1 MAGNINIKNEG
12 SDSIAPL
19 SVPEAERMN
28 RGSLSMAWW
37 AICSAM
43 FWLVVA
49 ATLAM
54 NFGTTNAL
62 IGLALSVV
70 TYGLINAVITR
81 YAIKTGLSVALF
93 SRVLFG
99 KVGASLA
106 TLIFFATAIYYSVF
120 EGSVIAVAIQAYFP
134 SLSIEMAYFI
144 VVLYS
149 VPLVFGS
156 VQSWLDK
163 FNGVLLPFYILGLIA
178 AVAFSIHEYGYS
190 DAWLH
195 MGPEGGD
202 PENGW
207 WNCFTYFMG
216 VWILMMYTWDYARFG
231 REDDSD
237 YHAKVNFGMPF
248 YLFTFMVNGAVGIFL
263 AATIPTEGGL
273 SEVSVVLAILKLMGI
288 WGLLFVWVSQTRIN
302 TANFYLAAD
311 NMKAFFERFGLQNV
325 PHFVWAIVVGGV
337 VYALMLMDVF
347 SFILQALAYQGI
359 FVVAWV
365 AIALA
370 HIFSPKYDQM
380 FEGHIECDHQRVTS
394 FNPCGLIAWFSG
406 AGLGIVIL
414 NFGNASL
421 ALFSA
426 PITFLIAFCVYLM
439 LLSGAK
445 HHWFVRDSEATSS

>member
-1 MAGNINIKNEG
+1 MAGNIKTQQSGDDRPSFCI
-12 SDSIAPL
+12 
-19 SVPEAERMN
+19 PESERMS

-43 FWLVVA
+43 FWLVVS
-49 ATLAM
+49 ATLAIS
-54 NFGTTNAL
+54 FGTINAL

-70 TYGLINAVITR
+70 TYGIINAVITR

-106 TLIFFATAIYYSVF
+106 TLIFFATAIYYAVF

-134 SLSIEMAYFI
+134 SLSIETAYLI

-156 VQSWLDK
+156 VQKWLDK
-163 FNGVLLPFYILGLIA
+163 FNGVLLPVYILGLIA
-178 AVAFSIHEYGYS
+178 AVAFAINAYGYS

-195 MGPEGGD
+195 LGPENGI
-202 PENGW
+202 PKNGW

-231 REDDSD
+231 KESD
-237 YHAKVNFGMPF
+237 TEFHAKINFGMPF
-248 YLFTFMVNGAVGIFL
+248 YLFTFMINGVIGIFL

-288 WGLLFVWVSQTRIN
+288 WGLLLVWTSQTRIN
-302 TANFYLAAD
+302 TANFYLAAE
-311 NMKAFFERFGLQNV
+311 NMQAFFERLGV
-325 PHFVWAIVVGGV
+325 SWMPKAGWAFIVGAI
-337 VYALMLMDVF
+337 VYALMRLNVF
-347 SFILQALAYQGI
+347 HFILQALAYQGI

-370 HIFSPKYDQM
+370 HIFSPKYDLM
-380 FEGHIECDHQRVTS
+380 FEGHIECDPARVTA
-394 FNPCGLIAWFSG
+394 FNPCGLTSWFFG
-406 AGLGIVIL
+406 AGSGIIIL
-414 NFGNASL
+414 NFSNPTL

-426 PITFLIAFCVYLM
+426 PLTFVVAFCVYLF
-439 LLSGAK
+439 LLNSAK
-445 HHWFVRDSEATSS
+445 HHWFVNDKTA

>member
-1 MAGNINIKNEG
+1 MAGNIKTNNNG
-12 SDSIAPL
+12 ATS
-19 SVPEAERMN
+19 SVPLDERMN

-43 FWLVVA
+43 FWLVVS

-54 NFGTTNAL
+54 NFGTINAL

-70 TYGLINAVITR
+70 TFGLINAIITR

-106 TLIFFATAIYYSVF
+106 TLIFFATAIYYAVF

-134 SLSIEMAYFI
+134 SLKLEIAYLI
-144 VVLYS
+144 VVAYS

-156 VQSWLDK
+156 VQAWLDK
-163 FNGVLLPFYILGLIA
+163 FNGILLPFYILGLVA
-178 AVAFSIHEYGYS
+178 AVAITINTYGYS
-190 DAWLH
+190 DAWLTL
-195 MGPEGGD
+195 GPEGNI

-231 REDDSD
+231 KSDDAKF
-237 YHAKVNFGMPF
+237 HANVNFGMPF
-248 YLFTFMVNGAVGIFL
+248 YLFTFMVNGVVGIFL

-273 SEVSVVLAILKLMGI
+273 TEVSVVLAILKLMGI

-302 TANFYLAAD
+302 TANFYLASE
-311 NMKAFFERFGLQNV
+311 NMHAFFERFGLGHL
-325 PHFVWAIVVGGV
+325 PRFVWAIAVGAV
-337 VYALMLMDVF
+337 VYALMLLDVF

-365 AIALA
+365 AAALA
-370 HIFSPKYDQM
+370 HIFSPKYDEL
-380 FEGHIECDHQRVTS
+380 FEGHIECDNQRVTAI
-394 FNPCGLIAWFSG
+394 NPCGLIAWFSG
-406 AGLGIVIL
+406 AGLGILVL
-414 NFGNASL
+414 NFGNPSL

-426 PITFLIAFCVYLM
+426 PITFLVSFCVYLM
-439 LLSGAK
+439 LLSSAK
-445 HHWFVRDSEATSS
+445 HHWFVKTEASK

>member
-1 MAGNINIKNEG
+1 MAGKITQDG
-12 SDSIAPL
+12 DQVSPQTL
-19 SVPEAERMN
+19 VPDEQRMSK
-28 RGSLSMAWW
+28 GSLSMAWW

-43 FWLVVA
+43 FWLVVS

-54 NFGTTNAL
+54 NFGTMNTL
-62 IGLALSVV
+62 IGLGLSTV
-70 TYGLINAVITR
+70 TYGIINAIITR

-93 SRVLFG
+93 SRIMFG

-106 TLIFFATAIYYSVF
+106 VLIFFATAIYYSVF

-134 SLSIEMAYFI
+134 SLSLEMAYLI

-149 VPLVFGS
+149 VPLVFGG
-156 VQSWLDK
+156 VQLWMDK
-163 FNGVLLPFYILGLIA
+163 FNGVLLPFYILGLVA
-178 AVAFSIHEYGYS
+178 AVVLSINEYGYS
-190 DAWLH
+190 DAWLS
-195 MGPEGGD
+195 MGPEGGEV
-202 PENGW
+202 ENGW

-231 REDDSD
+231 KADDAD
-237 YHAKVNFGMPF
+237 YHAKINFGMPF
-248 YLFTFMVNGAVGIFL
+248 YLFTFMVNGVAGIFL

-311 NMKAFFERFGLQNV
+311 NMQAFFEHFGLKQV
-325 PHFVWAIVVGGV
+325 PRFIWAIVVGAV
-337 VYALMLMDVF
+337 VYLLMLLDVF

-370 HIFSPKYDQM
+370 HIFSPKYDQL
-380 FEGHIECDHQRVTS
+380 FNGEVNCDIDQVVS
-394 FNPCGLIAWFSG
+394 FNPRGLIAWFGG
-406 AGLGIVIL
+406 AGLGIVLL
-414 NFGNASL
+414 NYAGATL

-426 PITFLIAFCVYLM
+426 PLTFIFSFLVYLM
-439 LLSGAK
+439 LLNSAK
-445 HHWFVRDSEATSS
+445 QHWFVRMEAAE

>member
-1 MAGNINIKNEG
+1 MAGNIKSDG
-12 SDSIAPL
+12 SNADYSAVA
-19 SVPEAERMN
+19 VPHKERMKKN
-28 RGSLSMAWW
+28 SLTMAWW

-54 NFGTTNAL
+54 NFGTLNAI
-62 IGLALSVV
+62 IGLVLSV
-70 TYGLINAVITR
+70 ITFGVVNGIIAR

-99 KVGASLA
+99 HLGASLA

-120 EGSVIAVAIQAYFP
+120 EGSVIAVAIQSYFP
-134 SLSIEMAYFI
+134 SLTLNEAYLL
-144 VVLYS
+144 VVFYS

-156 VQSWLDK
+156 VQNWLDK

-178 AVAFSIHEYGYS
+178 AVVMSIWAFGYS
-190 DAWLH
+190 NDWLT
-195 MGPEGGD
+195 MGPETG
-202 PENGW
+202 PVENGW

-231 REDDSD
+231 HQDDAD

-248 YLFTFMVNGAVGIFL
+248 YLFTFLVNGLVGIFL

-273 SEVSVVLAILKLMGI
+273 SEVSVVLAIIQLMGI

-302 TANFYLAAD
+302 TANFYLAAE
-311 NMKAFFERFGLQNV
+311 NMQAFFERFGLVRV
-325 PHFVWAIVVGGV
+325 PRFAWAMAVGAV
-337 VYALMLMDVF
+337 VYFLMRLNVF

-370 HIFSPKYDQM
+370 HIFSPRYDQL
-380 FEGHIECDHQRVTS
+380 FDGRIEYQLDRVTAL
-394 FNPCGLIAWFSG
+394 NPCGLIAWFLA
-406 AGLGIVIL
+406 AGLGILLL
-414 NFGNASL
+414 NYGNAEL
-421 ALFSA
+421 ALFAS
-426 PITFLIAFCVYLM
+426 PVTFVVAFCSYW
-439 LLSGAK
+439 LLLNSARQ
-445 HHWFVRDSEATSS
+445 HWFVKAEA

>member
-1 MAGNINIKNEG
+1 
-12 SDSIAPL
+12 
-19 SVPEAERMN
+19 
-28 RGSLSMAWW
+28 MAWW
-37 AICSAM
+37 AVCSAM
-43 FWLVVA
+43 FWLVVS

-54 NFGTTNAL
+54 NFGTINTL
-62 IGLALSVV
+62 IGLAMSVV
-70 TYGLINAVITR
+70 TFGIINAIITR

-106 TLIFFATAIYYSVF
+106 TLIFFATAIYYAVF
-120 EGSVIAVAIQAYFP
+120 EGSVIAVAIQSYFP
-134 SLSIEMAYFI
+134 SLSIEAAYLI

-149 VPLVFGS
+149 VPLVFGN
-156 VQSWLDK
+156 VQTWLDK

-178 AVAFSIHEYGYS
+178 AVIISINVYGYS

-231 REDDSD
+231 REEDSNF
-237 YHAKVNFGMPF
+237 HARVNFGMPF
-248 YLFTFMVNGAVGIFL
+248 YLFTFMVNGVVGIFL

-325 PHFVWAIVVGGV
+325 PHSVWAIIVGAV
-337 VYALMLMDVF
+337 VYTLMLMNVF

-370 HIFSPKYDQM
+370 HIFSPKYEQL
-380 FEGHIECDHQRVTS
+380 FGGHIECNPQRVPS
-394 FNPCGLIAWFSG
+394 LNPCGLIAWFAG

-414 NFGNASL
+414 NFANPSL
-421 ALFSA
+421 SSFSA
-426 PITFLIAFCVYLM
+426 PITFLVAFLSYLM
-439 LLSGAK
+439 LLNSAK
-445 HHWFVRDSEATSS
+445 HHWFVKQESVLSK

>member
-1 MAGNINIKNEG
+1 MKKH
-12 SDSIAPL
+12 
-19 SVPEAERMN
+19 
-28 RGSLSMAWW
+28 SLTMAWW

-54 NFGTTNAL
+54 NFGTLNAI
-62 IGLALSVV
+62 IGLVLSV
-70 TYGLINAVITR
+70 ITFGVVNGIIAR

-99 KVGASLA
+99 HLGASLA

-120 EGSVIAVAIQAYFP
+120 EGSVIAVAIQSYFP
-134 SLSIEMAYFI
+134 SLTLNEAYLL
-144 VVLYS
+144 VVFYS

-156 VQSWLDK
+156 VQNWLDK

-178 AVAFSIHEYGYS
+178 AVVMSIWAFGYS
-190 DAWLH
+190 NDWLT
-195 MGPEGGD
+195 MGPETG
-202 PENGW
+202 PVENGW

-231 REDDSD
+231 HQGDAD

-248 YLFTFMVNGAVGIFL
+248 YLFTFLVNGLVGIFL
-263 AATIPTEGGL
+263 VATIPTEGGL
-273 SEVSVVLAILKLMGI
+273 SEVSVVLAIIQLMGI

-302 TANFYLAAD
+302 TANFYLAAE
-311 NMKAFFERFGLQNV
+311 NMQAFFERFGLVRV
-325 PHFVWAIVVGGV
+325 PRFAWAMAVGAV
-337 VYALMLMDVF
+337 VYFLMRLNVF

-370 HIFSPKYDQM
+370 HIFSPRYDQL
-380 FEGHIECDHQRVTS
+380 FDGRIEYQLDRVTAL
-394 FNPCGLIAWFSG
+394 NPCGLIAWFLA
-406 AGLGIVIL
+406 AGLGILLL
-414 NFGNASL
+414 NYGNAEL
-421 ALFSA
+421 ALFAS
-426 PITFLIAFCVYLM
+426 PVTFVVAFCSYW
-439 LLSGAK
+439 LLLNSARQ
-445 HHWFVRDSEATSS
+445 HWFVKAEA

>member
-1 MAGNINIKNEG
+1 MAGKITQDG
-12 SDSIAPL
+12 DQVSPQTL
-19 SVPEAERMN
+19 VPDEQRMSK
-28 RGSLSMAWW
+28 GSLSMAWW

-43 FWLVVA
+43 FWLVVS

-54 NFGTTNAL
+54 NFGTMNTL
-62 IGLALSVV
+62 IGLGLSTV
-70 TYGLINAVITR
+70 TYGIINAIITR

-93 SRVLFG
+93 SRIMFG

-106 TLIFFATAIYYSVF
+106 VLIFFATAIYYSVF

-134 SLSIEMAYFI
+134 SLSLEMAYLI

-149 VPLVFGS
+149 VPLVFGG
-156 VQSWLDK
+156 VQLWMDK
-163 FNGVLLPFYILGLIA
+163 FNGVLLPFYILGLVA
-178 AVAFSIHEYGYS
+178 AVVLSINEYGYS
-190 DAWLH
+190 DAWLS
-195 MGPEGGD
+195 MGPEGGEV
-202 PENGW
+202 ENGW

-231 REDDSD
+231 KADDAD
-237 YHAKVNFGMPF
+237 YHAKINFGMPF
-248 YLFTFMVNGAVGIFL
+248 YLFTFMVNGVAGIFL

-302 TANFYLAAD
+302 TANFYLAED
-311 NMKAFFERFGLQNV
+311 NMQAFFEHFGLKQV
-325 PHFVWAIVVGGV
+325 PRFIWAIVVGAV
-337 VYALMLMDVF
+337 VYLLMLLDVF

-370 HIFSPKYDQM
+370 HIFSPKYDQL
-380 FEGHIECDHQRVTS
+380 FNGEVNCDIDQVVS
-394 FNPCGLIAWFSG
+394 FNPCGLIAWFGG
-406 AGLGIVIL
+406 AGLGIVLL
-414 NFGNASL
+414 NYAGATL

-426 PITFLIAFCVYLM
+426 PLTFIFSFLVYLM
-439 LLSGAK
+439 LLNSAK
-445 HHWFVRDSEATSS
+445 QHWFVRMEAAE

>member
-1 MAGNINIKNEG
+1 MAGNIKLDGNKA
-12 SDSIAPL
+12 DY
-19 SVPEAERMN
+19 SVEAVPHGERMKKS
-28 RGSLSMAWW
+28 SLTMAWW

-54 NFGTTNAL
+54 NFGTLNAI
-62 IGLALSVV
+62 IGLVLSV
-70 TYGLINAVITR
+70 ITFGVVNGIIAR

-99 KVGASLA
+99 HLGASLA

-120 EGSVIAVAIQAYFP
+120 EGSVIAVAIQSYFP
-134 SLSIEMAYFI
+134 SLTLNEAYLL
-144 VVLYS
+144 VVFYS

-156 VQSWLDK
+156 VQNWLDK

-178 AVAFSIHEYGYS
+178 AVVMSIWAFGYS
-190 DAWLH
+190 NDWLT
-195 MGPEGGD
+195 MGPETG
-202 PENGW
+202 PVENGW

-231 REDDSD
+231 HQDDAD

-248 YLFTFMVNGAVGIFL
+248 YLFTFLVNGLVGIFL

-273 SEVSVVLAILKLMGI
+273 SEVSVVLAIIQLMGI

-302 TANFYLAAD
+302 TANFYLAAE
-311 NMKAFFERFGLQNV
+311 NMQAFFERFGLVRV
-325 PHFVWAIVVGGV
+325 PRFAWAMAVGAV
-337 VYALMLMDVF
+337 VYFLMRLNVF

-370 HIFSPKYDQM
+370 HIFSPRYDQL
-380 FEGHIECDHQRVTS
+380 FDGRIEYQLDRVTAL
-394 FNPCGLIAWFSG
+394 NPCGLIAWFLA
-406 AGLGIVIL
+406 AGLGILLL
-414 NFGNASL
+414 NYGNPEL
-421 ALFSA
+421 ALFAS
-426 PITFLIAFCVYLM
+426 PVTFVVAFCSYW
-439 LLSGAK
+439 LLLNSARQ
-445 HHWFVRDSEATSS
+445 HWFVKAEA